1 MIGRI
6 IRVLLLLYIWFTDLS
21 GIREGFLVITK
32 REEALAELRGKF
44 RESRVLEGLKT
55 ICYILIVMFYEFGY
69 RYSWIVVLM
78 GVIPL
83 IAFLYSL
90 LIGTK
95 AHVFM
100 MTKED
105 RLPAMIRMFFF
116 VGMGIFFYK
125 DIPYYNGKFALY
137 FFTTS
142 IIVSAIILLRWWK
155 EILELKEEAGL
166 LVMIL
171 GSITIAI
178 VFFYCMNTLI
188 GVNQSFNQTIV
199 RIQKTEV
206 IETELSGINGRNF
219 RIPEEDSVKGYEW
232 FRNFYGLDVKVGDT
246 VYIVVRKGGLGF
258 EWREIYN
265 EQTFPYEEELQN
277 NGWTS
282 LQ

>member
-6 IRVLLLLYIWFTDLS
+6 IRVLLLLYIWLTDLS

-32 REEALAELRGKF
+32 REEVLAELRGKF

-55 ICYILIVMFYEFGY
+55 ICYILIVLFYEFGY

-78 GVIPL
+78 GVIPFC
-83 IAFLYSL
+83 AFLYSL

-95 AHVFM
+95 AHAFM

-105 RLPAMIRMFFF
+105 RLPALIRMFFF
-116 VGMGIFFYK
+116 VGMGIFFYQ
-125 DIPYYNGKFALY
+125 DTPYYNGMFALY
-137 FFTTS
+137 FFTIST
-142 IIVSAIILLRWWK
+142 IVSAIILLRWWK

-166 LVMIL
+166 LAIIL

-206 IETELSGINGRNF
+206 IKTERSGINGRRF
-219 RIPEEDSVKGYEW
+219 TISKKDSVKGDWAFQNTYSLNLE
-232 FRNFYGLDVKVGDT
+232 VGDT

-277 NGWTS
+277 NG
-282 LQ
+282 

>member
-55 ICYILIVMFYEFGY
+55 ICYILIVLFYEFGY

-83 IAFLYSL
+83 IAFIYALFISRKTHAF
-90 LIGTK
+90 IMISD
-95 AHVFM
+95 H
-100 MTKED
+100 D
-105 RLPAMIRMFFF
+105 IPIIIRMFFF

-125 DIPYYNGKFALY
+125 DIPYYDRRFAGY
-137 FFTTS
+137 FFTIAAIIS
-142 IIVSAIILLRWWK
+142 IGILLRWWK
-155 EILELKEEAGL
+155 DFLELKKEAVSL
-166 LVMIL
+166 MALS

-206 IETELSGINGRNF
+206 IETE
-219 RIPEEDSVKGYEW
+219 
-232 FRNFYGLDVKVGDT
+232 
-246 VYIVVRKGGLGF
+246 
-258 EWREIYN
+258 
-265 EQTFPYEEELQN
+265 
-277 NGWTS
+277 
-282 LQ
+282 